1 MPTYTYHCENC
12 GIRFD
17 RYQKFT
23 DEALTICPECGDV
36 SLRKVFQP
44 VGIVFK
50 GKGFYATDHRSPS
63 GQAHAGV
70 TNEAVAD
77 KKAESKKISESSS
90 GESAEKVPSSSS
102 EGTPTTKRKSAS
114 DE

>member
-70 TNEAVAD
+70 TSEAAED
-77 KKAESKKISESSS
+77 KKVGSKKTSESSN
-90 GESAEKVPSSSS
+90 GESSEKTSSSSS
-102 EGTPTTKRKSAS
+102 ESKPTTKSKLAL

>member
-63 GQAHAGV
+63 GQAHAGA
-70 TNEAVAD
+70 TNEVAED
-77 KKAESKKISESSS
+77 KKVENKKTSESSN
-90 GESAEKVPSSSS
+90 GESSEKTSSSSS
-102 EGTPTTKRKSAS
+102 ESKPTTKSKLAL